1 MSLIATVN
9 SLMNEVA
16 LVIYTLDGQTL
27 NTKRSQ
33 LLHDLHGKFIDYDS
47 VLEKEEA
54 KHDGAVIAANFNAET
69 MQIFKDNP
77 ITTVMEIKSIHLSR
91 TTETLILGL
100 STIKRKVPHLA
111 SKPIKEGASNGY
123 QNNSLTCQYCD
134 QPGHAAKRCCFKL
147 QLPVERTYG

>member
-1 MSLIATVN
+1 
-9 SLMNEVA
+9 MNEVA

-33 LLHDLHGKFIDYDS
+33 LLHDLHGKFIDYDN

-69 MQIFKDNP
+69 MQISKDNP
-77 ITTVMEIKSIHLSR
+77 IITTVMEIKSIHLSR

-111 SKPIKEGASNGY
+111 SKTIKEGASNGY

-134 QPGHAAKRCCFKL
+134 K
-147 QLPVERTYG
+147 